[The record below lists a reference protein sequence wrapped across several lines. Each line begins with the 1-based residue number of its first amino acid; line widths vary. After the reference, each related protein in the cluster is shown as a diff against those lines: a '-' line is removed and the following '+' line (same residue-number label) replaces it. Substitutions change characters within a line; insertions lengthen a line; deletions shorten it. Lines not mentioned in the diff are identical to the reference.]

1 MQVVHG
7 IMSVALERVN
17 TLYEAFFVSYGAAIC
32 SPARDRAVPGDL
44 ERQSYPQL
52 TT

>member
-1 MQVVHG
+1 MYYL
-7 IMSVALERVN
+7 ALEHVK
-17 TLYEAFFVSYGAAIC
+17 TLYEALFVSYGAIC
-32 SPARDRAVPGDL
+32 SNARDRAVVGDL